1 MIVVNN
7 MKGNNTKDENI
18 LMIVYALI
26 CFSVG
31 VWSNYRQLWLSEFG
45 FSVTE
50 ISRIFSVALICS
62 AIISFIISI
71 FSVRVKVKNVVF
83 LSIIFR
89 SISML
94 MLFVT
99 KDVFL
104 IKTSTLLCIMSD
116 VIFSISFYP
125 MLTFVTKTDES
136 YRKKTLIEY
145 IAKDIGIISCGL
157 LIGVTIEKYI
167 FNYNTCLIIAIISC
181 MLSGFILLFFNGEEK
196 HNRKEKLTLKKSFKE
211 ILSSKINRTFLYNQ
225 LIINISYAI
234 VFDLIMIILTGYI
247 KFEVS
252 FASVFIIICNVAANV
267 VNMLI
272 NKFGKKL
279 SIKSSSIIKFGIRTL
294 GYIVAFVLN
303 DITGF
308 IIAIVIGFLT
318 SRILEDKVTGSFL
331 QLIDEEKQFLHSN
344 IRYFISCVGEGIGAF
359 IAGLLLSISFKYIFL
374 GAATLT
380 LIQTI
385 IQVYMA
391 KLKEKC

>member
-1 MIVVNN
+1 
-7 MKGNNTKDENI
+7 MKEKATKNENI
-18 LMIVYALI
+18 LMVVYAMI
-26 CFSVG
+26 CFSMG
-31 VWSNYRQLWLSEFG
+31 VWSNYRQLWLSESG

-71 FSVRVKVKNVVF
+71 FSVKVKVKNVVF

-94 MLFVT
+94 MLFAT
-99 KDVFL
+99 KDIFL
-104 IKTSTLLCIMSD
+104 IKFSTLLCIMSD

-145 IAKDIGIISCGL
+145 IAKDVGIISCGL
-157 LIGVTIEKYI
+157 LIGVSIGKYI
-167 FNYNTCLIIAIISC
+167 FNYNTCLIIALVSC
-181 MLSGFILLFFNGEEK
+181 ILSAFVLLFFNGEET

-211 ILSSKINRTFLYNQ
+211 IFSSKLNRIFLYNQ

-234 VFDLIMIILTGYI
+234 VFDLMMIILTGFI

-252 FASVFIIICNVAANV
+252 FASIFIIVCNVVANII
-267 VNMLI
+267 NILI
-272 NKFGKKL
+272 NKYGKNM
-279 SIKSSSIIKFGIRTL
+279 SIKISAIVKFGTRTL
-294 GYIVAFVLN
+294 GYLIAFVLN
-303 DITGF
+303 NYIGF
-308 IIAIVIGFLT
+308 IIAIVFGFLT

-331 QLIDEEKQFLHSN
+331 QLIDEENQFLHSN
-344 IRYFISCVGEGIGAF
+344 IRYFISCIGEGIGAF
-359 IAGLLLSISFKYIFL
+359 IAGLLLTISFKYVFL
-374 GAATLT
+374 GAGVITLV
-380 LIQTI
+380 QTI
-385 IQVYMA
+385 IQIYMA